1 MNTENTWH
9 QLWVSVTDS
18 DETIVEGL
26 WMLWYNGETCKFIT
40 NGDLEGKKWT
50 NDLVVLDKEAS
61 WQSVDVVMKYILKS
75 VSKKSNGY
83 RLWLMESL
91 ETHIFQKNLKL
102 LTELFYYPG
111 LKLYDFWRLKKSS
124 APTFSRAESRLG
136 KLLYWKDIVSLILFR
151 CG

>member
-75 VSKKSNGY
+75 V
-83 RLWLMESL
+83 
-91 ETHIFQKNLKL
+91 
-102 LTELFYYPG
+102 
-111 LKLYDFWRLKKSS
+111 
-124 APTFSRAESRLG
+124 
-136 KLLYWKDIVSLILFR
+136 
-151 CG
+151 